1 MHARR
6 AGALADYAREHGER
20 GLSALGG
27 RRAAEALLTEQDPG
41 ADVPSLVAITRT
53 RSEQMKIAR
62 DLSLMFGAFVLAS
75 LLAGALGAIN
85 LGTALAFGQMA
96 FAATTVYV
104 ILRR

>member
-1 MHARR
+1 
-6 AGALADYAREHGER
+6 
-20 GLSALGG
+20 
-27 RRAAEALLTEQDPG
+27 
-41 ADVPSLVAITRT
+41 
-53 RSEQMKIAR
+53 MKIVR
-62 DLSLMFGAFVLAS
+62 DLSMMFGAFVLAS